1 MYKNIVLPILMVL
14 LVSKPVVKLSCKF
27 TGYWKNI
34 IIFMVVFTLYKRN
47 SVQNNKRFHCTVH
60 FI

>member
-1 MYKNIVLPILMVL
+1 MYKNIVVPILMVL
-14 LVSKPVVKLSCKF
+14 LVSNPVVKSSCKF
-27 TGYWKNI
+27 TGYWKHI

-47 SVQNNKRFHCTVH
+47 SVKNNKRFHCTVH